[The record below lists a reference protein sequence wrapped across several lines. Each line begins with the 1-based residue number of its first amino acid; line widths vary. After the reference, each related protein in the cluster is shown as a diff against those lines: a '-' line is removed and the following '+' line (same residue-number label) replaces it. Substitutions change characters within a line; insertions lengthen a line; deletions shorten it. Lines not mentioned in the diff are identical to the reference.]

1 MENKFQEFSIS
12 DDYIRGL
19 IDGEGCFTF
28 CNVPVYRGKE
38 KVKLPAFALKMNE
51 RDIDLIKKI
60 KDQLG
65 LRNKIYIYRQT
76 TLKTFNSSGPKIY
89 QRGRT
94 ATLIVRDL
102 GQLKNIIVP
111 FFYKKLIGHK
121 GVQFIEWLENI
132 GRDPLVHEDYKLI
145 YRLYKSG
152 FFDRDHVDYR
162 PIR

>member
-28 CNVPVYRGKE
+28 CNVPVYRGK
-38 KVKLPAFALKMNE
+38 
-51 RDIDLIKKI
+51 KKI

-89 QRGRT
+89 QSGRT

-132 GRDPLVHEDYKLI
+132 GRDPLVHEDYKFNISSL
-145 YRLYKSG
+145 
-152 FFDRDHVDYR
+152 
-162 PIR
+162 